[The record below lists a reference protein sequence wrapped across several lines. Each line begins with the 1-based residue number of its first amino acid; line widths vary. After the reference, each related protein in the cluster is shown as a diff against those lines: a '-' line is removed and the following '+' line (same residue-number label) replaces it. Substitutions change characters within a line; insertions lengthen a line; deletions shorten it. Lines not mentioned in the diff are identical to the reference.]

1 MTEELFLLHSQ
12 FGVTKEETL
21 RITENAVLAAFA
33 EEEVK
38 RELLENLADFRKK
51 SGQPDGR

>member
-1 MTEELFLLHSQ
+1 MTKDEA
-12 FGVTKEETL
+12 L
-21 RITENAVLAAFA
+21 RMTENAVLAAFA

-38 RELLENLADFRKK
+38 RELLEKLADFRKK